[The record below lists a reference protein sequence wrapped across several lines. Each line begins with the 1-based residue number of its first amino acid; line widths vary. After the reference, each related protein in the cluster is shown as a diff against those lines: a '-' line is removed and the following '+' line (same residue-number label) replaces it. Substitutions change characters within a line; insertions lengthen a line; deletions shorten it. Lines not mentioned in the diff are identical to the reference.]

1 RHKNGNDFNERLIN
15 TLNESGKMYL
25 THTRLNDQFIIRFSV
40 GQTTTTLNHLKK
52 SWDYILDT
60 VNEMEKG

>member
-1 RHKNGNDFNERLIN
+1 
-15 TLNESGKMYL
+15 MYL